1 MIQVAAATP
10 LVALNLL
17 ATSIWAGG
25 LVAIFVV
32 ARVAAATL
40 EPAQR
45 IAFFRGL
52 GRAYGIIGSAALLL
66 ALVTGAILLAGHP
79 WDGLLVAAL
88 LLAGALLVFTV
99 AGMAQAR
106 AMSRLR
112 SQALTTPDL
121 ADRVGR
127 EARVAA
133 GLRGAIAAFTL
144 ALLVVGAA
152 LAQ

>member
-1 MIQVAAATP
+1 LTASAAATP

-17 ATSIWAGG
+17 ATSIWVGG

-32 ARVAAATL
+32 ARAASATL
-40 EPAQR
+40 EPPQR
-45 IAFFRGL
+45 VAFFRAL
-52 GRAYGIIGSAALLL
+52 GRSYGVVGSVALLVAL
-66 ALVTGAILLAGHP
+66 ATGAILLAGHR

-88 LLAGALLVFTV
+88 LLAAALVAATF

-106 AMSRLR
+106 GMTRLR
-112 SQALTTPDL
+112 GQALRTPAL
-121 ADRVGR
+121 AERVRR
-127 EARVAA
+127 EARIAA
-133 GLRGAIAAFTL
+133 CLRGAIAAFSL